1 MSHLFFQLLQTP
13 EGAGASIQVP
23 AKTRDTLLEMILFYY
38 RLHVPGFREIQ
49 SHHILHTVL
58 G

>member
-1 MSHLFFQLLQTP
+1 LQTP

-38 RLHVPGFREIQ
+38 RLHVPGFREIK